1 MTSESNRAEEYSR
14 KMLAC
19 FSLVCIFCDNC
30 KHSCKICKWTL
41 NGFSAKH
48 HQPVALYMVV
58 VLFTAYFPPIRNMQ
72 REDLISS
79 RKLLRF
85 FTLFTTC
92 FCFLLLPL
100 VFVSPEA
107 GLNKPGTAIGLVQV
121 KQNEAGQYNC
131 EENWKIRKE

>member
-1 MTSESNRAEEYSR
+1 MV
-14 KMLAC
+14 
-19 FSLVCIFCDNC
+19 LVPSSI
-30 KHSCKICKWTL
+30 S
-41 NGFSAKH
+41 
-48 HQPVALYMVV
+48 VALCMIG

-72 REDLISS
+72 REGLISS

-107 GLNKPGTAIGLVQV
+107 GLNKTGTAIVIVQV
-121 KQNEAGQYNC
+121 KQNEAGQYN
-131 EENWKIRKE
+131 NL